1 MKSKANCK
9 EKLPLILS
17 QPEGQFTEFK
27 ESTSKSI
34 SRELVAFSNSGG
46 GCVVV
51 GVNDEGKVVGIS
63 DINEEKSKIETIAR
77 NCDPSISVNISSHEE
92 KGKTILLIDVPEGKD
107 KPYSCS
113 SGFFLRSGANTQ
125 KMKRD
130 EIIDFIYST
139 GQVNYE
145 EKICKKFDYPEDFD
159 EDAFEEF
166 IRMADI
172 SKGELSNEDILIN

>member
-1 MKSKANCK
+1 MNDKGK
-9 EKLPLILS
+9 I
-17 QPEGQFTEFK
+17 
-27 ESTSKSI
+27 
-34 SRELVAFSNSGG
+34 
-46 GCVVV
+46 V
-51 GVNDEGKVVGIS
+51 GVS
-63 DINEEKSKIETIAR
+63 DINEEKSKIETMAR

-92 KGKTILLIDVPEGKD
+92 EGKTILLIDVLEGKD

-139 GQVNYE
+139 GQINYE

-159 EDAFEEF
+159 EDAFEDF
-166 IRMADI
+166 IHWQTFR
-172 SKGELSNEDILIN
+172 KEDSRTKIF